1 MARYLRRLRSARQ
14 GATPR
19 RRPANHLYYSM
30 PSLLSRLRHHLART
44 PLFPV
49 PGTVVVAVSG
59 GPDSVALLDLLQQLA
74 PEFGLALVVAHADHG
89 IHAESGA
96 VAAAVRQLAERWA
109 LPAEVG
115 QLALGPGATETT
127 ARRARYAWLGEVRQ
141 RHAARYI
148 ATAHHRDDQLETILL
163 RLLRG
168 SAPAGLAGM
177 AARARSGLVRP
188 LLPFT
193 KAELAAYVA
202 ARELPSHDDP
212 ANRDPRHLRTWVR
225 RTLVP
230 LVTERLGARARDDV
244 LRAGRAAALERRA
257 WDRALEHLPELELRR
272 HPHGFDV
279 ARAALGRYD
288 PALALVRFAERPSGR
303 RLSLGGGWVAEVGFD
318 RLAVAR
324 SRAAA
329 PEPVVATAER
339 GSAQFGTYRVEW
351 TPERAPARLPRDEWT
366 TWIQGGD
373 WEIRFP
379 RAGERLVPLG
389 AVGHRRV
396 RRLLMEARVPRS
408 DRASYPIVARGET
421 ILWVPGIC
429 RSAAELPQ
437 PGTRAVRLDVT
448 RHGEPQADRRT

>member
-1 MARYLRRLRSARQ
+1 
-14 GATPR
+14 
-19 RRPANHLYYSM
+19 M
-30 PSLLSRLRHHLART
+30 PSLLSRLRSHLART

-59 GPDSVALLDLLQQLA
+59 GPDSVALLDLLQQVA

-89 IHAESGA
+89 IQAESGA
-96 VAAAVRQLAERWA
+96 VAAAVRQLTERWA
-109 LPAEVG
+109 LPCEVG
-115 QLALGPGATETT
+115 ELALGPGATETT
-127 ARRARYAWLGEVRQ
+127 ARRARYAWLGEVRE
-141 RHAARYI
+141 RHAARYL

-177 AARARSGLVRP
+177 AARARGGLVRP
-188 LLPFT
+188 LLPYT

-212 ANRDPRHLRTWVR
+212 ANRDPKHLRTWVR

-257 WDRALEHLPELELRR
+257 WDRALEHLPELDLRR
-272 HPHGFDV
+272 TTHGFDV

-288 PALALVRFAERPSGR
+288 RALSVALLRAAARRAGLVLGMRHARALVRFAQRPSGR
-303 RLSLGGGWVAEVGFD
+303 RWSLGGGWVAEVGFD

-324 SRAAA
+324 SVAGAL
-329 PEPVVATAER
+329 EPVVATAER
-339 GSAQFGTYRVEW
+339 GSTLFGTYRVDW
-351 TPERAPARLPRDEWT
+351 TPERAPARLTRDDWT
-366 TWIQGGD
+366 TWIAAGD

-389 AVGHRRV
+389 AAGHRRV

-408 DRASYPIVARGET
+408 DRASYPVVARGET

-429 RSAAELPQ
+429 RSAAELPR

-448 RHGEPQADRRT
+448 KHGEPQADRRT

>member
-1 MARYLRRLRSARQ
+1 
-14 GATPR
+14 
-19 RRPANHLYYSM
+19 M
-30 PSLLSRLRHHLART
+30 PSLLSRLRNHLTRT

-109 LPAEVG
+109 LPCEVG
-115 QLALGPGATETT
+115 ELALGPGATETI

-141 RHAARYI
+141 RHAAPYI
-148 ATAHHRDDQLETILL
+148 AMAHHRDDQLETILL

-177 AARARSGLVRP
+177 AARARGGLVRP

-193 KAELAAYVA
+193 KAELAAYLA

-212 ANRDPRHLRTWVR
+212 ANRDPKHLRTWVR

-244 LRAGRAAALERRA
+244 VRAGRAAALERRA
-257 WDRALEHLPELELRR
+257 WDRALEHLPELDLRR
-272 HPHGFDV
+272 HTHGFDV
-279 ARAALGRYD
+279 ARAVLGRYD
-288 PALALVRFAERPSGR
+288 AALSVALLRAAARRAGLVLGMRRARALVRLAQRPSGR

-324 SRAAA
+324 SVADAL
-329 PEPVVATAER
+329 EPVAATAER
-339 GSAQFGTYRVEW
+339 GSALFGTYRVDW
-351 TPERAPARLPRDEWT
+351 TPERAPTRLTRDDWT
-366 TWIQGGD
+366 TWIEAGD

-408 DRASYPIVARGET
+408 DRASYPVVARGET

-448 RHGEPQADRRT
+448 RYGEPQADRRT